1 MSTRIAPLFLGTSL
15 FMCSAAAVADPPAPP
30 IAEKQPVSS
39 TLHGDTRVDDYA
51 WLREKSNPAVI
62 AHLNAENDYTK
73 TIMAHTEQLQETL
86 YDEMLGRIK
95 QTDLSVPYRNGPYFY
110 YSRTVEG
117 LDYPIYCRKR
127 ESLEAVE
134 EIILD
139 VNQLAK
145 GHEYYRIT
153 SRAISLDHRYLAY
166 AVDTTGYEAV
176 SISIK
181 DLTTGETSE
190 AEIKDAGPWGLT
202 WASDGK
208 TLFYTRTDETKR
220 TNRIF
225 RHTRGADAFADV
237 LVKRED
243 DVKYGISVSR
253 TRSDEFIRITSNSST
268 TSETWYVDA
277 SNPAAKFKVIAPRR
291 QGVRYS
297 VDHRRGANGGTFYIV
312 TDADNSPNFKL
323 VTAPVSD
330 PSPTN
335 WTTLIAH
342 SPDVFLTGVS
352 VFADHMVL
360 SERRDGYTA
369 LSVHNFTD
377 GNAHLIELPESV
389 ATVRPS
395 TNVQY
400 DTSIFRFSYTSL
412 VTPSSVYDYDVNT
425 RKRTLMKQQEVLGGY
440 DPSEYET
447 ARGYAI
453 APDGARVPVS
463 IVHRKGIK
471 KDGNNPCLLYGY
483 GSYGASMDPYF
494 SSNNLSLL
502 DRGFVYAI
510 AHVRGGSEMGRHWKE
525 DGRMLNKRNTFTDF
539 IAVAE
544 YMIEAGFTNPDRL
557 AIRGGSA
564 GGLLIGAVL
573 NMRPDLFAAAHAA
586 VPFVDVV
593 NTMLDASIP
602 LTTGEYEEWGNPND
616 STYYAYIKSYSPY
629 DNVAAQDYPHILI
642 TAGLNDPRV
651 HYWEPAK
658 WSAKLRAMKTNDNL
672 LILKTNMGAGHGG
685 ASGRYGRY
693 EELAFEYAFIIDRVG
708 IPSSSVQTSAD

>member
-1 MSTRIAPLFLGTSL
+1 MSIKIAPLFLGMSL
-15 FMCSAAAVADPPAPP
+15 LMCSWAAVADPPSPP
-30 IAEKQPVSS
+30 IAEKRPVSS

-51 WLREKSNPAVI
+51 WLRHKTDPAVI
-62 AHLNAENDYTK
+62 AHLMAENDYAEAV
-73 TIMAHTEQLQETL
+73 MAHTKQLQATL

-95 QTDLSVPYRNGPYFY
+95 QTDLSVPYRDGPYFY

-127 ESLEAVE
+127 GSLQAAEK
-134 EIILD
+134 IILD
-139 VNQLAK
+139 INELAE

-153 SRAISLDHRYLAY
+153 SRAISPDHRYLAY
-166 AVDTTGYEAV
+166 AVDTIGYEAV

-181 DLTTGETSE
+181 DLTTGVTCEE
-190 AEIKDAGPWGLT
+190 VIRDAGPWGLV
-202 WASDGK
+202 WANDSK
-208 TLFYTRTDETKR
+208 TLFYTRTDDTKR
-220 TNRIF
+220 SNRIY
-225 RHTRGADAFADV
+225 RHTFGADSVHDV
-237 LVKRED
+237 LVKRQD
-243 DVKYGISVSR
+243 DVKYGIGVSR
-253 TRSDEFIRITSNSST
+253 TRSDEYIVIASSSAT
-268 TSETWYVDA
+268 TSEAWYVDA
-277 SNPAAKFKVIAPRR
+277 SDPTAEFKSIAGRR

-297 VDHRRGANGGTFYIV
+297 VDHRRGPNGGWFYIV

-323 VTAPVSD
+323 VAAPVAD
-330 PSPTN
+330 PGPAN
-335 WTTLIAH
+335 WKVLIPH
-342 SPDVFLTGVS
+342 SREVFLTGVN

-360 SERRDGYTA
+360 SERRGGYTS
-369 LSVHNFTD
+369 LRVHDFAD
-377 GNAHLIELPESV
+377 GREHLVELPEVVS
-389 ATVRPS
+389 TVRGS
-395 TNVQY
+395 TNVEY
-400 DTSIFRFSYTSL
+400 DTSTFRFAYTSL
-412 VTPSSVYDYDVNT
+412 VTPNSVYDYDLES
-425 RKRTLMKQQEVLGGY
+425 RERRLMKQQEVLGGY
-440 DPSEYET
+440 DPDEYVTDRRYAT
-447 ARGYAI
+447 ATDGVRIAI
-453 APDGARVPVS
+453 S
-463 IVHRKGIK
+463 IVHRKGVAT
-471 KDGNNPCLLYGY
+471 DGGNPCLLYGY
-483 GSYGASMDPYF
+483 GSYGASMDPRF

-525 DGRMLNKRNTFTDF
+525 GGRMLNKRNTFTDF

-544 YMIEAGFTNPDRL
+544 YLIDEGYTNRERL
-557 AIRGGSA
+557 AIKGGSA

-602 LTTGEYEEWGNPND
+602 LTTGEYEEWGDPHD

-629 DNVAAQDYPHILI
+629 DNVTAQDYPHILI

-651 HYWEPAK
+651 HYWEPTK
-658 WSAKLRAMKTNDNL
+658 WSAKLRAARTDDNQ

-708 IPSSSVQTSAD
+708 IPSASIERGQE

>member
-1 MSTRIAPLFLGTSL
+1 MSINTVPIVCSL
-15 FMCSAAAVADPPAPP
+15 SCLVSVASVCAEPPSPP
-30 IAEKQPVSS
+30 IAQKRPVSS
-39 TLHGDTRVDDYA
+39 MLHGDTRVDNYA
-51 WLREKSNPAVI
+51 WLREKTTPAVI
-62 AHLNAENDYTK
+62 DHLNAENDYTK
-73 TIMAHTEQLQETL
+73 AIMAHTEQLQETL

-95 QTDLSVPYRNGPYFY
+95 QTDLSVPYRDGSYFY

-117 LDYPIYCRKR
+117 LDYPIYCRKLG
-127 ESLEAVE
+127 SLDAVE
-134 EIILD
+134 EVILD
-139 VNQLAK
+139 VNELAK

-202 WASDGK
+202 WANDGK

-225 RHTRGADAFADV
+225 RHTRGADAWADV

-253 TRSDEFIRITSNSST
+253 TRSDEFIRITASSST

-297 VDHRRGANGGTFYIV
+297 VDHRRGADGGTFYIV
-312 TDADNSPNFKL
+312 TDGDNSPNFKL

-330 PSPTN
+330 PSPIN

-342 SPDVFLTGVS
+342 STDVYLTGVS

-389 ATVRPS
+389 ATVRGS
-395 TNVQY
+395 INAEY
-400 DTSIFRFSYTSL
+400 DTSTFRFAYTSL
-412 VTPSSVYDYDVNT
+412 ITPNSVYDYDVNT
-425 RKRTLMKQQEVLGGY
+425 RSRTLMKQQEVLGGY
-440 DPSEYET
+440 DPSKYES
-447 ARGYAI
+447 ARAYATS
-453 APDGARVPVS
+453 PDGARVPIS

-471 KDGNNPCLLYGY
+471 TDGSNPCLLYGY
-483 GSYGASMDPYF
+483 GSYGASMDPRF
-494 SSNNLSLL
+494 NSNNLSLL

-525 DGRMLNKRNTFTDF
+525 DGKMLNKRNTFTDF

-544 YMIEAGFTNPDRL
+544 YLIEAGYTNPDRL

-602 LTTGEYEEWGNPND
+602 LTTGEYEEWGNPNE

-629 DNVAAQDYPHILI
+629 DNVTSQNYPHILI

-658 WSAKLRAMKTNDNL
+658 WVAKLRDMKTDDNL

-685 ASGRYGRY
+685 ASGRYSRY

-708 IPSSSVQTSAD
+708 KHSSSVQTSAD